1 MTTMM
6 TISAM
11 DRIRKVRKINE
22 ALELLSWK
30 TKRFLLH
37 GSNALWCMCLHT
49 LKLPRSCSSVSSQL
63 VCVQRFTL
71 CCALNKNRF
80 GSFLVGQHEI
90 INLRSRIVM
99 PSGVHNGV
107 RHLLGT
113 LPPYKSSEQIVE
125 CWLIHANIT

>member
-1 MTTMM
+1 MKLL
-6 TISAM
+6 SF
-11 DRIRKVRKINE
+11 
-22 ALELLSWK
+22 LSWK
-30 TKRFLLH
+30 TKRFLPR

-90 INLRSRIVM
+90 INLYSRIVM
-99 PSGVHNGV
+99 PSGIHNGV

-125 CWLIHANIT
+125 CWLIHANVT